1 MRVHSKNRKLS
12 VKKNKTNRKRQ
23 QRNKRSAKSRVRGG
37 VIFDF
42 LNKLG
47 NNPGP
52 YSRENNSVPRYEK
65 VGDNIYINEGFE
77 LSEVD
82 ENGYGGRP
90 IRTGAYKLEPTNNP
104 RNLYN
109 PANPAN
115 PAIYV
120 HGPSLQDPVKKA
132 RIETD
137 IKMALRSLSPV
148 QASTD
153 SSVVE
158 IHPDLTLSVSSD
170 KI

>member
-23 QRNKRSAKSRVRGG
+23 QRNKRSIKSRVRGG
-37 VIFDF
+37 VNFGPFGF

-52 YSRENNSVPRYEK
+52 YSRDNSVPRYEK
-65 VGDNIYINEGFE
+65 NGNNIYINEGFE

-82 ENGYGGRP
+82 GNGYGGRP
-90 IRTGAYKLEPTNNP
+90 ITTEAYKLEPTNNSQ
-104 RNLYN
+104 NIYS
-109 PANPAN
+109 AN

-120 HGPSLQDPVKKA
+120 HGPSLQDPAKKA
-132 RIETD
+132 IIEND
-137 IKMALRSLSPV
+137 IRDALLSLSPLQV
-148 QASTD
+148 STG
-153 SSVVE
+153 SSVVD

>member
-1 MRVHSKNRKLS
+1 MRVHSKRIHRKLS

-23 QRNKRSAKSRVRGG
+23 QQNKRSTKSRVRGG
-37 VIFDF
+37 TFGPFGIF
-42 LNKLG
+42 NKLG

-52 YSRENNSVPRYEK
+52 YSRENSVPRYEK

-82 ENGYGGRP
+82 GNGYGGRP
-90 IRTGAYKLEPTNNP
+90 ITTEAYKLEPNNSTH
-104 RNLYN
+104 NIYS
-109 PANPAN
+109 AS

-132 RIETD
+132 VIEEN
-137 IKMALRSLSPV
+137 ILLALRSLSPT
-148 QASTD
+148 QASSD
-153 SSVVE
+153 NSKVK

-170 KI
+170 EI